1 MTTTQKPYE
10 TIDDFITGEPLPNI
24 GSEENR
30 QAVERFLVEE
40 KGWDKSE
47 IIVDADIEVVFKGEP
62 YKSTVDLVAS
72 VGNTRFMAFKCVA
85 GSIETWERE
94 ILAAARVFEK
104 DYQIPY
110 CVVCDGKN
118 ALVIE
123 TVTGKRVG
131 DSKESVFSRAD
142 AERLMKNATLA
153 PLAEKRREKEQI
165 IFRSYD
171 LEHVNV
177 KRNIQ
182 A

>member
-1 MTTTQKPYE
+1 
-10 TIDDFITGEPLPNI
+10 
-24 GSEENR
+24 
-30 QAVERFLVEE
+30 
-40 KGWDKSE
+40 
-47 IIVDADIEVVFKGEP
+47 
-62 YKSTVDLVAS
+62 
-72 VGNTRFMAFKCVA
+72 MAGA
-85 GSIETWERE
+85 IETWERE

-110 CVVCDGKN
+110 CVVCDGRD

-131 DSKESVFSRAD
+131 DSKDSVFSRED
-142 AERLMKNATLA
+142 AEKFLNGATLV
-153 PLAEKRREKEQI
+153 PLPEKRREKEQI

-171 LEHVNV
+171 LENVNV